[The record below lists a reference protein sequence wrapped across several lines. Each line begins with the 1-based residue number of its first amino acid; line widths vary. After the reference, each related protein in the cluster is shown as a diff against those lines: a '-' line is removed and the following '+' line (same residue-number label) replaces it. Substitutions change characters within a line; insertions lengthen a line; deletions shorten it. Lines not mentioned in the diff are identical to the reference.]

1 MTHEQKIEKILTEL
15 GLTAPRITPEM
26 IDELMGQ
33 VTYSTSVISGTTTT
47 LATAIDAAGF
57 TLCTISS
64 ACASPENFNPALG
77 IEIAITKARAAAR
90 EKLLE
95 LEGYRLKRALHDAR
109 LNSSTK
115 ALEQI
120 RAVLATSHD
129 PSVEAGHAC
138 PPDYALLAKRTQLL
152 SISLGATAKE
162 LLEGT
167 VKPVSVKV
175 AEAALHGVELAG
187 GYGATAQRQ
196 AAARQRRQAAA
207 NAVGTRCS
215 AACNCSRHRP
225 A

>member
-1 MTHEQKIEKILTEL
+1 MTHEQKIENIIIEL

-90 EKLLE
+90 EKLYE

-120 RAVLATSHD
+120 RTVLAMS
-129 PSVEAGHAC
+129 
-138 PPDYALLAKRTQLL
+138 K
-152 SISLGATAKE
+152 
-162 LLEGT
+162 
-167 VKPVSVKV
+167 
-175 AEAALHGVELAG
+175 
-187 GYGATAQRQ
+187 
-196 AAARQRRQAAA
+196 AA
-207 NAVGTRCS
+207 NPDAYSHGGVQTCSAGSHTHSVSLEPSRPPRQISPAPEAIGHRCS